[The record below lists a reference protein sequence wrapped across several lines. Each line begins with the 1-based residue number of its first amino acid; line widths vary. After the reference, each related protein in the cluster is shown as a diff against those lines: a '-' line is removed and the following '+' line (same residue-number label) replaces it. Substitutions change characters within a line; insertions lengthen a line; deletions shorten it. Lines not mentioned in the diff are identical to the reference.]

1 VGADALLDVGMVA
14 EQVQGEGERG
24 RGGLVPGEQEQQH
37 LITDLAVG
45 EALAGVG
52 VAGRQ

>member
-1 VGADALLDVGMVA
+1 
-14 EQVQGEGERG
+14 
-24 RGGLVPGEQEQQH
+24 VPGEQEQQH

-52 VAGRQ
+52 VAGRQQPCDQVVAVW